1 MNKSDLLKLKNLIKE
16 IESLQKEL
24 EQLKWQPKEPVVDY
38 AKDYRHGYPRIITLV
53 GQGDEDYAR
62 VKQKLTDSLVK
73 VQRERLRLEE
83 WLDSV
88 EDSEM
93 RNILRLQYVNG
104 LTQEEIADELGYSL
118 STIKRRLKEFW
129 TKSKVDTK

>member
-1 MNKSDLLKLKNLIKE
+1 MKKSDLLKLKSIIKE
-16 IESLQKEL
+16 IENLQKEL
-24 EQLKWQPKEPVVDY
+24 EQLKWQPKEPVIDY
-38 AKDYRHGYPRIITLV
+38 AKDYRHGKPKIITLV
-53 GQGDEDYAR
+53 GQGDEDYAK

-73 VQRERLRLEE
+73 VQQERLRLEE

-104 LTQEEIADELGYSL
+104 LTQEEIGQELGYCRK
-118 STIKRRLKEFW
+118 TINRRLNEFW
-129 TKSKVDTK
+129 TKENKSCP

>member
-1 MNKSDLLKLKNLIKE
+1 MNKSDLLNLKNLIAE
-16 IESLQKEL
+16 IKTLQDEL
-24 EQLKWQPKEPVVDY
+24 DNLKWKPKEPVIDY
-38 AKDYRHGYPRIITLV
+38 AKDYRHGKPKIITLT
-53 GQGDEDYAR
+53 GYGDKDYAKL
-62 VKQKLTDSLVK
+62 KQKLTGSLVK

-104 LTQEEIADELGYSL
+104 LTQEEIADELGYTSR
-118 STIKRRLKEFW
+118 TIRYKLKEFW
-129 TKSKVDTK
+129 EKQSD

>member
-1 MNKSDLLKLKNLIKE
+1 MKKSDLPKLKNLIGE
-16 IESLQKEL
+16 IKTLQDEL
-24 EQLKWQPKEPVVDY
+24 DNLEWKPKESVVDY
-38 AKDYRHGYPRIITLV
+38 AKDYRHGYPKIITLV
-53 GQGDEDYAR
+53 GQGDEDYAK

-73 VQRERLRLEE
+73 VHQERLRLEE

-104 LTQEEIADELGYSL
+104 LTQEEIGQELGYCRK
-118 STIKRRLKEFW
+118 TINRRLNEFW
-129 TKSKVDTK
+129 TKENKSCP